1 MTTDLY
7 ATELWLDG
15 QEVETDKLN
24 NGQRFLRAQLTD
36 QILETLIG
44 SVVPT
49 TGLDPSFGGQNGAN
63 ASTARAYALCEGAA
77 YLRQGS
83 ANNKIQIA
91 PGTLLQKIANADGSD
106 STLVAYKFAGS
117 EEWTLTAGDGT
128 NPRVDLL
135 QMALSYTTDTPLNVD
150 FQDAITRA
158 NTTVAG
164 TATKRRLLCTLSV
177 KQGTPGASPVVPEP
191 DAGAVA
197 VGSVLVGNSWA
208 TGGNA
213 PIMGIDTTAVNNAVV
228 HDQRI
233 PLGVRTYVA
242 DPSTYKLVTAWST
255 SNAVSTV
262 TSTNATN
269 VLIIPCPV
277 TIGRLVGIGISHD
290 AGSTMASMLLGQTS
304 GTNLSGTFASR
315 ISVPQLSSGADADDI
330 LPFWAFENTQS
341 PAAGPTVVHST
352 TTKVGVP
359 IWCNGRRMPF
369 EKNRINQAIPAAV
382 PTDRLMLKIASGQNG
397 TVIGAVTFYI
407 AEGL

>member
-1 MTTDLY
+1 
-7 ATELWLDG
+7 
-15 QEVETDKLN
+15 
-24 NGQRFLRAQLTD
+24 
-36 QILETLIG
+36 
-44 SVVPT
+44 
-49 TGLDPSFGGQNGAN
+49 
-63 ASTARAYALCEGAA
+63 
-77 YLRQGS
+77 
-83 ANNKIQIA
+83 
-91 PGTLLQKIANADGSD
+91 
-106 STLVAYKFAGS
+106 
-117 EEWTLTAGDGT
+117 
-128 NPRVDLL
+128 
-135 QMALSYTTDTPLNVD
+135 
-150 FQDAITRA
+150 
-158 NTTVAG
+158 
-164 TATKRRLLCTLSV
+164 
-177 KQGTPGASPVVPEP
+177 
-191 DAGAVA
+191 
-197 VGSVLVGNSWA
+197 
-208 TGGNA
+208 
-213 PIMGIDTTAVNNAVV
+213 
-228 HDQRI
+228 
-233 PLGVRTYVA
+233 
-242 DPSTYKLVTAWST
+242 
-255 SNAVSTV
+255 V